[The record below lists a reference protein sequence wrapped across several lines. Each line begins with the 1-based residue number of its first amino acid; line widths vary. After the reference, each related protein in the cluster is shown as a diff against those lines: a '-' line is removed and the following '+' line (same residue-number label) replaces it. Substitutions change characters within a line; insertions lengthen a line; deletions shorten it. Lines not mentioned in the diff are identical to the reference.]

1 MALKAT
7 IYKADLN
14 ISDMDRGYY
23 ASHNLTIARHPSETD
38 ERMMLRVLAFAV
50 HATDTLA
57 FGRGISD
64 EDDASLWQ
72 KSLIDEIELWIDLG
86 LPDEKR
92 IRKMS
97 QRGEAAW
104 IYAYGSGKQAEMWF
118 ENNRATIQRFEN
130 LHVVHVSG
138 ETMTALAA
146 MAERTMQLQCT
157 IQDGEIWLSDD
168 KNNLQIVWNVLK

>member
-7 IYKADLN
+7 IFKADLN

-38 ERMMLRVLAFAV
+38 ERMMLRVLAFAA

-72 KSLIDEIELWIDLG
+72 KSLIDEIEVWIDLG

-97 QRGEAAW
+97 QRGEQAW
-104 IYAYGSGKQAEMWF
+104 IYAYGSGKTAEMWF
-118 ENNRATIQRFEN
+118 ETNRATIQRFEN
-130 LHVVHVSG
+130 LHVVMVSA
-138 ETMTALAA
+138 ETMTALAG

-157 IQDGEIWLSDD
+157 IQDGEVWLSDD
-168 KNNLQIVWNVLK
+168 KVNVQVNWTVAK

>member
-38 ERMMLRVLAFAV
+38 ERMMLRVLAFAC
-50 HATDTLA
+50 HASETLA

-64 EDDASLWQ
+64 EDDAAVWQ
-72 KSLIDEIELWIDLG
+72 KSLIDEVELWIDLG
-86 LPDEKR
+86 LPDDKR
-92 IRKMS
+92 IRKLS
-97 QRGEAAW
+97 QRSQQAW
-104 IYAYGSGKQAEMWF
+104 IYAYGSGKTAEMWF
-118 ENNRATIQRFEN
+118 EANRATIQRFDN

-138 ETMTALAA
+138 DTMAGLAA

-157 IQDGEIWLSDD
+157 IQDAEVWLSDD
-168 KNNLQIVWNVLK
+168 KTNLQISWNVLK